1 MPHETLLTSDAPKPA
16 GPYSQA
22 VAAEKF
28 VFISGQIPLD
38 PETGLL
44 KGSSIKDQARQ
55 SLRNLKAVLTAAGL
69 APDALV
75 KVTVFLRS
83 MDDSTAFNA
92 VYEEE
97 LGTARPARSMVGAGA
112 LPKDALV
119 EIEAVACR

>member
-1 MPHETLLTSDAPKPA
+1 MLHESLLTSDAPKPA

-22 VAAEKF
+22 VVAENF

-44 KGSSIKDQARQ
+44 KGSSIQDQARQ
-55 SLRNLKAVLTAAGL
+55 ALRNLKAVLAAAGL

-75 KVTVFLRS
+75 KTTAYLRS
-83 MDDSTAFNA
+83 MDDFGAFNT

-97 LGTARPARSMVGAGA
+97 LNGARPARSVVGAGA
-112 LPKDALV
+112 LPKGALV